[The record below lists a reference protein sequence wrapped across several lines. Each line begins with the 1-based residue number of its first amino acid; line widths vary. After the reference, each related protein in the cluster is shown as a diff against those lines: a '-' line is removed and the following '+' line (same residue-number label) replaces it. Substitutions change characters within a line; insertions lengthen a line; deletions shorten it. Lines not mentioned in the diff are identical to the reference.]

1 MAKKLLN
8 RARGE
13 ARVTIAGTEY
23 VVALTLAA
31 MAAIED
37 GLGIDSLDQIEQA
50 LAKPSSTKLAVVVAA
65 LLTGGGNPVTVEDV
79 RGWPITPA
87 DVGEMIRLAV
97 GGAEPT
103 PGAAAGN

>member
-13 ARVTIAGTEY
+13 ARVTIAGQDY
-23 VVALTLAA
+23 VVALTLGA
-31 MAAIED
+31 MAAIEA
-37 GLGIDSLDQIEQA
+37 GLGIDSLDQIEAA
-50 LAKPSSTKLAVVVAA
+50 LAKPSAEKLAIVVVALFA
-65 LLTGGGNPVTVEDV
+65 AGGNPLTVEEV
-79 RGWPITPA
+79 FALPITPA